1 MNAQTGD
8 APDFLSII
16 KLLTG
21 HGVDF
26 IVVGGVAANLFGSA
40 RLTYDLDIVYSRMDD
55 NLRNI
60 VTAFQKTNPY
70 LRGAPPG
77 LPFKLDFRTLKNG
90 LNFTLTT
97 DLGPIDLLGEIPGA
111 RSYEELLND
120 SVEINEPD
128 LRFRCV
134 TLRRLIELKNAAGRP
149 KDLESLAEL
158 RAILEQTEGQTE

>member
-1 MNAQTGD
+1 MSARSGD
-8 APDFLSII
+8 VPDFLSII
-16 KLLTG
+16 KLLSG

-26 IVVGGVAANLFGSA
+26 IVVGGIAANLFGSA
-40 RLTYDLDIVYSRMDD
+40 RLTYDLDIVYSRTEE
-55 NLRNI
+55 NLRKI
-60 VTAFQKTNPY
+60 VTAFARANPY
-70 LRGAPPG
+70 LRGAPSG

-111 RSYEELLND
+111 RSYEELLED
-120 SVEINEPD
+120 SLEINESG

-134 TLRRLIELKNAAGRP
+134 TLRRLIQLKNAAGRP

-158 RAILEQTEGQTE
+158 NAILEDLNKQ

>member
-1 MNAQTGD
+1 MSAQTGD
-8 APDFLSII
+8 APDFLDII

-21 HGVDF
+21 HEVDF

-40 RLTYDLDIVYSRMDD
+40 RLTYDLDIVYSRKED
-55 NLRNI
+55 NLRKM
-60 VTAFQKTNPY
+60 VTAFQNTNPY

-77 LPFKLDFRTLKNG
+77 LPFKLDLRTLKNG

-111 RSYEELLND
+111 CSFEELIND
-120 SVEINEPD
+120 SLEINEPD
-128 LRFRCV
+128 LQFRCV
-134 TLRRLIELKNAAGRP
+134 TLQRLIQLKNAAGRP

-158 RAILEQTEGQTE
+158 KAILEDLNK

>member
-1 MNAQTGD
+1 MSAQTGD
-8 APDFLSII
+8 VPDFLSII

-21 HGVDF
+21 HEVDF

-40 RLTYDLDIVYSRMDD
+40 RLTYDLDIVYSRKEN
-55 NLRNI
+55 NLLKL
-60 VTAFQKTNPY
+60 VTAFQNTNPY

-77 LPFKLDFRTLKNG
+77 LPFKLDFRTLRNG

-97 DLGPIDLLGEIPGA
+97 DLGPIDLLSEIPGA
-111 RSYEELLND
+111 RSFEELIND
-120 SVEINEPD
+120 SVEINEAD

-134 TLRRLIELKNAAGRP
+134 TLPRLIELKNAAGRP

-158 RAILEQTEGQTE
+158 RAIVEELNK

>member
-1 MNAQTGD
+1 MSAQTGD
-8 APDFLSII
+8 VPDFLSII

-21 HGVDF
+21 HGIDF

-40 RLTYDLDIVYSRMDD
+40 RLTYDLDIVYSRREE

-60 VTAFQKTNPY
+60 VTAFQNANPY

-97 DLGPIDLLGEIPGA
+97 DMGPIDLLGEIPGA
-111 RSYEELLND
+111 GSYEALLHD
-120 SVEINEPD
+120 SLEINELD
-128 LRFRCV
+128 LGFRCV
-134 TLRRLIELKNAAGRP
+134 TLQRLIQLKNAAGRP

-158 RAILEQTEGQTE
+158 RAILEDLNK

>member
-1 MNAQTGD
+1 MSAPTAD

-21 HGVDF
+21 HQVDF

-40 RLTYDLDIVYSRMDD
+40 RLTYDLDVVYSRKED
-55 NLRNI
+55 NLRKI
-60 VTAFQKTNPY
+60 VTAFQNTNPY

-77 LPFKLDFRTLKNG
+77 LPFNFDFRTLRNG
-90 LNFTLTT
+90 LNFTLAT

-111 RSYEELLND
+111 RSFEELIND
-120 SVEINEPD
+120 SVEINESD

-134 TLRRLIELKNAAGRP
+134 TLPRLIELKNAAGRP

-158 RAILEQTEGQTE
+158 RAILEYLNT

>member
-1 MNAQTGD
+1 MNTRTGD
-8 APDFLSII
+8 VPNFLGII
-16 KLLTG
+16 KVLTG
-21 HGVDF
+21 HDVEF

-40 RLTYDLDIVYSRMDD
+40 RLTFDLDIVYNRKEE
-55 NLRNI
+55 NLRQI
-60 VTAFQKTNPY
+60 VKALGNANPY

-77 LPFKLDFRTLKNG
+77 LPFNLDLRTLRNG

-120 SVEINEPD
+120 SFEIKEQD
-128 LRFRCV
+128 LAFRCV
-134 TLRRLIELKNAAGRP
+134 TLPRLIQLKNAAGRP

-158 RAILEQTEGQTE
+158 RAILEDL

>member
-1 MNAQTGD
+1 MSARTGD
-8 APDFLSII
+8 VPDFLGII

-40 RLTYDLDIVYSRMDD
+40 RLTYDLDIVYSRKEE
-55 NLRNI
+55 NLRKI
-60 VTAFQKTNPY
+60 VTAFQNENPY

-97 DLGPIDLLGEIPGA
+97 DLGPIDLLGDIPGA
-111 RSYEELLND
+111 RSYEELIND

-128 LRFRCV
+128 LWFRCV
-134 TLRRLIELKNAAGRP
+134 TLPRLIELKNAAGRP

-158 RAILEQTEGQTE
+158 RAILEDLNK

>member
-1 MNAQTGD
+1 MSAQTGEV
-8 APDFLSII
+8 PDFLSII

-21 HGVDF
+21 HEIDF

-40 RLTYDLDIVYSRMDD
+40 RLTYDLDIVYSRKED
-55 NLRNI
+55 NLQKM
-60 VTAFQKTNPY
+60 VTAFQNTNPY

-77 LPFKLDFRTLKNG
+77 LPFKLDFRTLRNG

-111 RSYEELLND
+111 RSFEELIND
-120 SVEINEPD
+120 SVEINESD

-134 TLRRLIELKNAAGRP
+134 TLTRLIELKNAAGRP

-158 RAILEQTEGQTE
+158 RAILEDLEK

>member
-1 MNAQTGD
+1 MSAQTGD
-8 APDFLSII
+8 VPDFLSII

-21 HGVDF
+21 HEVDF

-40 RLTYDLDIVYSRMDD
+40 RLTYDLDIVYSRKED
-55 NLRNI
+55 NLRKM
-60 VTAFQKTNPY
+60 VTAFQNTNPY

-77 LPFKLDFRTLKNG
+77 LPFKLDFRTLRNG

-97 DLGPIDLLGEIPGA
+97 DLGPIDLLGGIPGA
-111 RSYEELLND
+111 RSFEELIND
-120 SVEINEPD
+120 SVEINESD

-134 TLRRLIELKNAAGRP
+134 TLPRLIELKNAAGRP

-158 RAILEQTEGQTE
+158 RAILDDLGK

>member
-1 MNAQTGD
+1 MSAQTGD
-8 APDFLSII
+8 VPDFLSII

-21 HGVDF
+21 HEVDF

-40 RLTYDLDIVYSRMDD
+40 RLTYDLDIVYSRKED
-55 NLRNI
+55 NLLKL
-60 VTAFQKTNPY
+60 VTAFQNANPY

-77 LPFKLDFRTLKNG
+77 LPFKLDFRTLRNG

-111 RSYEELLND
+111 RSFEELITD
-120 SVEINEPD
+120 SVEINESD
-128 LRFRCV
+128 LRLRCV
-134 TLRRLIELKNAAGRP
+134 TLPRLIELKNAAGRP

-158 RAILEQTEGQTE
+158 RAILEDLNK

>member
-1 MNAQTGD
+1 MSAQTGD
-8 APDFLSII
+8 VPDFLSII

-26 IVVGGVAANLFGSA
+26 IVVGGVASNLFGSA
-40 RLTYDLDIVYSRMDD
+40 RLTYDLDIVYSRKEE
-55 NLRNI
+55 NLRKI
-60 VTAFQKTNPY
+60 VTAFLNANPY

-77 LPFKLDFRTLKNG
+77 LPFKVDFRTLKNG

-120 SVEINEPD
+120 SVEINETN

-158 RAILEQTEGQTE
+158 RAILEDLNK

>member
-8 APDFLSII
+8 VPNFLSII
-16 KLLTG
+16 KVLTS
-21 HGVDF
+21 HRVEF

-40 RLTYDLDIVYSRMDD
+40 RLTYDLDIVYSRREE
-55 NLRNI
+55 NLRRI
-60 VTAFQKTNPY
+60 VEALQSANPY

-77 LPFKLDFRTLKNG
+77 LPFKLDLRTLKNG

-111 RSYEELLND
+111 HSYEELLDD
-120 SVEINEPD
+120 SFEINEKD
-128 LRFRCV
+128 LQFRCV
-134 TLRRLIELKNAAGRP
+134 TLRRLIQLKNAAGRP

-158 RAILEQTEGQTE
+158 NAILEDMNK